1 VEALERWAKEMR
13 EREDT
18 ERAEKAL
25 GVKEQRHDSQ
35 GKAYD
40 EDKRCADQ
48 TSLEALAVKE
58 HPHPPPAPQP
68 APAAP

>member
-1 VEALERWAKEMR
+1 MEALERWAKEMR

-25 GVKEQRHDSQ
+25 
-35 GKAYD
+35 
-40 EDKRCADQ
+40 
-48 TSLEALAVKE
+48 AVKE